1 MLFLLM
7 FGSVLQIFLPKSYG
21 PRMWEIRSHER

>member
-7 FGSVLQIFLPKSYG
+7 FASVLQIFFPKSYG
-21 PRMWEIRSHER
+21 PRMWETRSQER